1 MFHCR
6 TQTIRQSLFYTCV
19 PDGPAFEDDYFKGIA
34 TVLLLIMPEDEYR
47 QVHTDVLGFIS
58 SSLVNDDAF
67 YQAILGHDPEKIR
80 CHLQRILKTYFE
92 SALSL

>member
-1 MFHCR
+1 
-6 TQTIRQSLFYTCV
+6 
-19 PDGPAFEDDYFKGIA
+19 
-34 TVLLLIMPEDEYR
+34 MPEDEYR

-58 SSLVNDDAF
+58 SSLVSDDAF

-80 CHLQRILKTYFE
+80 CHLQRILQTYFE